1 MKNNEL
7 KRYLQ
12 LLLTV
17 VLIMLGVCAV
27 IFLMFRTQTLIDGIN
42 YLNAILKPFFY
53 GAAIAYILRP
63 ICLFFEQWII
73 RLFRRF
79 SGRDLSSAVRMLSI
93 LLTLVLA
100 LTLVILLILMVIPQ
114 LISSIS
120 GLILQLPDVVTD
132 FQNWLQ
138 TMDRGKTSHEAVT
151 YITQIITTLSSR
163 LQTYLE
169 TSLLPNMKTV
179 ISEVTSSF
187 LNLFDIIKDFGLGCI
202 VAAYFLGSWEKFI
215 AQAKLL
221 VYSIFPQKIADWIR
235 DEVHFSDRMFSGFI
249 NGKIIDSLIIGV
261 ICFVFTQVTQ
271 MPYALL
277 VSIIVGVTNVVP
289 FFGPYLGA
297 IPSAILILIV
307 SPYQCVVFLIFVIIL
322 QQFDGNILGPYI
334 LGDRVGVSGFWVLFS
349 ILFFGS
355 LWGLVG
361 MLVGVPVFAVLYDLI
376 CRLILLGLRW
386 RNRTDLID
394 LYIEK
399 FVPPK
404 KPTEKKRPEFHLPFK
419 VKKTK

>member
-1 MKNNEL
+1 
-7 KRYLQ
+7 
-12 LLLTV
+12 
-17 VLIMLGVCAV
+17 
-27 IFLMFRTQTLIDGIN
+27 
-42 YLNAILKPFFY
+42 
-53 GAAIAYILRP
+53 
-63 ICLFFEQWII
+63 
-73 RLFRRF
+73 
-79 SGRDLSSAVRMLSI
+79 MLSI
-93 LLTLVLA
+93 LFTLVLA

-163 LQTYLE
+163 LQAYLE

-235 DEVHFSDRMFSGFI
+235 DEVHFTACSSGFI

-277 VSIIVGVTNVVP
+277 VSIIVGVTNVFS

-307 SPYQCVVFLIFVIIL
+307 NPYQCVVFLIFVIIL

-334 LGDRVGVSGFWVLFS
+334 LGDRSVSGFWVLFS
-349 ILFFGS
+349 ILFFRIS
-355 LWGLVG
+355 LGTCRHARRSAG
-361 MLVGVPVFAVLYDLI
+361 I
-376 CRLILLGLRW
+376 CRIVRS
-386 RNRTDLID
+386 DLPSD
-394 LYIEK
+394 SSGTALAE
-399 FVPPK
+399 PHRSD
-404 KPTEKKRPEFHLPFK
+404 RP
-419 VKKTK
+419 VY